1 MSKRSSRVRGPNSAL
16 TEFLRN
22 EGITDAFRERRNREQ
37 TPTEDVDEREVAEE
51 DREREP
57 SADIVLNNVG
67 SIRNRR
73 VVEDEEEI
81 EIRVAGREKRKAA
94 NPSFPDDSDDGDD
107 DDFEDGGE
115 SYKKFGEEDSCV
127 DCGDVFNLSVYSR
140 FLREKSGY
148 LCESCNEKLKQRER
162 NAKRNQLNA
171 RRKRKKVALALLDK
185 STVKIPKLQDVCIK
199 AITQNI
205 NDVDVLGD
213 IGQSNMM
220 KISRILSKNRSL
232 DNSTVSLFLNPNL
245 TSLQFWDCSN
255 VDSDSL
261 NRIASYCPNLESLT
275 LFMCGQFHND
285 NLQYFASNLL
295 KLRELCLNGA
305 FLISD
310 SMWQEYF
317 DECGSRLEKFEIRN
331 THRFGN
337 DSLISLLERS
347 GPSLTSLKL
356 SRLDG
361 IDNSEVYG
369 LIPHYLQPSQVT
381 HLEIS
386 YPHKHELI
394 TDELLINILAITGE
408 SLVSLN
414 VDGCCD
420 LTEQFLV
427 EGVSK
432 FCPNLTHLSMR
443 ELDQVSDEGFAEA
456 FENYSKVNSG
466 GLISVDLCKCT
477 SLGDKA
483 LYSLM
488 IYSSHTLV
496 EFNINSIHKL
506 SNDFFLQ
513 ILTED
518 HHPRKEAL
526 KKKIE
531 SGEMG
536 QNDEIPVF
544 YNNIRLPLLT
554 TWDVGFVRAIDD
566 ELLTMI
572 GENCPKLSIIEV
584 YGNNRCTFRARIR
597 PGVMIIGRQGDAV

>member
-1 MSKRSSRVRGPNSAL
+1 MSKRASRVKGPNSAL

-22 EGITDAFRERRNREQ
+22 EGITDAFRERRNREL
-37 TPTEDVDEREVAEE
+37 TPDGEE
-51 DREREP
+51 DEP
-57 SADIVLNNVG
+57 VDVSSATSEL
-67 SIRNRR
+67 
-73 VVEDEEEI
+73 VEDEEEE
-81 EIRVAGREKRKAA
+81 EIRVAARKKRKAA
-94 NPSFPDDSDDGDD
+94 DPSFPDDSDDDD
-107 DDFEDGGE
+107 DDFEDDNAF
-115 SYKKFGEEDSCV
+115 KKFGEEDSCV
-127 DCGDVFNLSVYSR
+127 DCGDMFNLSVYSR
-140 FLREKSGY
+140 FLREKAGY

-185 STVKIPKLQDVCIK
+185 TTIKIPKLQDVCIK
-199 AITQNI
+199 AITLNI

-213 IGQSNMM
+213 IGQANMM

-275 LFMCGQFHND
+275 LFMCGQLHND
-285 NLQYFASNLL
+285 NLQYFASNLV

-317 DECGSRLEKFEIRN
+317 DSCGSRLEKFEIRN

-347 GPSLTSLKL
+347 GPTLTSLKL

-361 IDNSEVYG
+361 IDNAEVYG

-381 HLEIS
+381 HLELS
-386 YPHKHELI
+386 YPHAHDLV
-394 TDELLINILAITGE
+394 TDELMINILSITGE

-420 LTEQFLV
+420 LTERFLV
-427 EGVSK
+427 DGVSK

-443 ELDQVSDEGFAEA
+443 ELDQVSDDGFAEA
-456 FENYSKVNSG
+456 FDSYAKVNSG
-466 GLISVDLCKCT
+466 GLIGVDLCKCT
-477 SLGDKA
+477 NLGDKA

-488 IYSSHTLV
+488 KYSSHTLV

-506 SNDFFLQ
+506 SRDFFLQ

-518 HHPRKEAL
+518 HHPTKEAL

-531 SGEMG
+531 NG
-536 QNDEIPVF
+536 DEDLSF
-544 YNNIRLPLLT
+544 YTNIRLPLLT

-566 ELLTMI
+566 ELLAMVA
-572 GENCPKLSIIEV
+572 ENCSKLSIIEV
-584 YGNNRCTFRARIR
+584 YGNNRCTFRARVR
-597 PGVMIIGRQGDAV
+597 PGLMIIGRQGDAV